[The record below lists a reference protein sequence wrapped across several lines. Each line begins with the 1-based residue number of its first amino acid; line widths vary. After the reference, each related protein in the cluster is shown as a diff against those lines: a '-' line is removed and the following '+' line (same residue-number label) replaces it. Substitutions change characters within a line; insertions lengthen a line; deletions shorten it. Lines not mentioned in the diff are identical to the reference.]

1 MERNLELCSGMSGY
15 FFSCSFSFLVL
26 CHPAPRRWSR
36 ARRMRR
42 PRACVRRSGGVRSP
56 GGCLQRRRKHARE
69 RLATPFSNARRT
81 LVHVRQTPS
90 ECLRRRPSVSLEHQ
104 HSTPVVS
111 HCAAHSFDPGEPS
124 HRSTFFVFFF
134 LWYIVPALTAAQH
147 LQSVCESVRAFLWS
161 INTPRLSYHTARR
174 VPLTLVSHLI
184 VFAFLFWYTRHCARA
199 HGRPTLSEC
208 S

>member
-1 MERNLELCSGMSGY
+1 MERNLELCSGMSDY
-15 FFSCSFSFLVL
+15 FFPCSFSFLVL

-56 GGCLQRRRKHARE
+56 GGCLRRRRKHARE

-81 LVHVRQTPS
+81 LVHVRPTPS

-124 HRSTFFVFFF
+124 HRSTFFVFFSCGTSYPRSRPPNTF
-134 LWYIVPALTAAQH
+134 RVFAKASERFFGASTLHACRITL
-147 LQSVCESVRAFLWS
+147 RGAFL
-161 INTPRLSYHTARR
+161 
-174 VPLTLVSHLI
+174 
-184 VFAFLFWYTRHCARA
+184 
-199 HGRPTLSEC
+199 
-208 S
+208 